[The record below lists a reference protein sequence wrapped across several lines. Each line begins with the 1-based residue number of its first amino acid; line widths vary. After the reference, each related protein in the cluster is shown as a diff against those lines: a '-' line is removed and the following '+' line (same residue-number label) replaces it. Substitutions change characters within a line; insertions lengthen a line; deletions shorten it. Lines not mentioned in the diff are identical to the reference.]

1 MTPAATP
8 SIDLEAKSAAELR
21 TLVIDLLGRLA
32 KADAQIVVLAEEIVR
47 LKDLKGRPKLNASG
61 MEKGTGLEPEPAAA
75 GTEQE
80 HEKKKRGKRTKP
92 PKSSRLIIDEDREV
106 PFPPQLGWRF
116 KGYKLYTVQ
125 DLVISVR
132 TIRYLR
138 PWYLTAEGNVVVAP
152 LPPEIQGHF
161 GPELVRFLLSQHYQ
175 CRVTMPLLHQQ
186 VQDFGGLISAGQI
199 SNLLTKGHGDFH
211 AEKAAV
217 KQAGL
222 ETARWISVD
231 DTGARHL
238 GCNGVTTQIGD
249 DRFTSF
255 DTVASKSR
263 LIFLMTLRGTFQD
276 YVINDAALVYLHEM
290 DAPPTLI
297 DRLIDQEGRSFAD
310 EDAWTDHLIAIGITA
325 AKAVKL
331 ASEAAVAGSLGH
343 HGLLRNAVVVSDGA
357 GQFDVFRHA
366 LCWVHAERLI
376 HRLITV
382 TEAQRAA
389 VALVRLLIWWFYRD
403 LKLYRAA
410 PSAQAKASLKA
421 RFDRIFVRTTGFADL
436 DQALQRL
443 KLRKGE
449 LLVVLDR
456 PEVPLNTNISE
467 QEIRDPV
474 TLRKISGGTR
484 SEDGRRSRDTFLSLK
499 KTCQKNAISF
509 WAYLGDRLGITPGAV
524 ASLTDLIRK
533 RTAPQP
539 A

>member
-1 MTPAATP
+1 M
-8 SIDLEAKSAAELR
+8 SAAELR
-21 TLVIDLLGRLA
+21 TLVIELLGRLA
-32 KADAQIVVLAEEIVR
+32 KAEAQIIALTEEIVR
-47 LKDLKGRPKLNASG
+47 LKDLKGRPKLKASG
-61 MEKGTGLEPEPAAA
+61 MEKGTGPEPAAA
-75 GTEQE
+75 GTEPE

-106 PFPPQLGWRF
+106 PFPPQPGWRF

-152 LPPEIQGHF
+152 LPPEVQGHF
-161 GPELVRFLLSQHYQ
+161 GPELVRFLLSQHFQ

-186 VQDFGGLISAGQI
+186 VQDFGVLISAGQI
-199 SNLLTKGHGDFH
+199 SNLLTKGHDDFH
-211 AEKAAV
+211 TEKAAV

-263 LIFLMTLRGTFQD
+263 LMFLMTLRGTFQD
-276 YVINDAALVYLHEM
+276 YVINDAALVYLYEI
-290 DAPPTLI
+290 DAPPALI

-325 AKAVKL
+325 AKAVRL

-343 HGLLRNAVVVSDGA
+343 HGLLQNAVVVSDGA

-366 LCWVHAERLI
+366 LCWIHAERLI

-421 RFDRIFVRTTGFADL
+421 RFDRIFVRTTGFVDL

-443 KLRKGE
+443 KLRKDE

-499 KTCQKNAISF
+499 KTCQKNVISF
-509 WAYLGDRLGITPGAV
+509 WAYLGDRLGINPGTV
-524 ASLTDLIRK
+524 ASLSDLIRK
-533 RTAPQP
+533 RTVPQR